1 MRKNVY
7 IAWDEN
13 ELIKRVLADNGFAII
28 LGNGS
33 LQREHLAQCE
43 VLIPGK
49 CSIDRD
55 VLDQAPHLKLISKL
69 RVGVEQIDLTSCS
82 EKGIIVANTPLANL
96 YSVAEH
102 TFTLLLATAKR
113 FKPIWRGL
121 YNGET
126 MGRTSARQKSEEK
139 RLQSLDLVTLAT
151 KCANSA
157 WLSECEL

>member
-69 RVGVEQIDLTSCS
+69 RVRVEQIDLTSCS
-82 EKGIIVANTPLANL
+82 EKGII
-96 YSVAEH
+96 SSS
-102 TFTLLLATAKR
+102 KR
-113 FKPIWRGL
+113 RAPS
-121 YNGET
+121 T
-126 MGRTSARQKSEEK
+126 CSAR
-139 RLQSLDLVTLAT
+139 TLRKLAR
-151 KCANSA
+151 
-157 WLSECEL
+157 E